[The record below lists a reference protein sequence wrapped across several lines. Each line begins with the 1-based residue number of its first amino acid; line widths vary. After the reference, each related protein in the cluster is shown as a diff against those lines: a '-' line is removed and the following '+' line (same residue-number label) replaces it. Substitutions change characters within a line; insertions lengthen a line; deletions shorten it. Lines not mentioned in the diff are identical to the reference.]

1 MIGNVHN
8 MTLAN
13 SWIIDSGAT
22 DHICTSLRHFIS
34 YKRITPIYINLP
46 NGSTVFLHYTDTI
59 AFHTNFQLRDVLYV
73 PQFSFNLLSVSKIVN
88 SLHFDL
94 TFSSSGC
101 MIQDVKTKEKIGLV
115 KVHAG
120 LYVLTHA
127 AFTSSHSL
135 CNTAPTTLWHSRL
148 GHPSHERLRLLHQK
162 YSYIVAENLDT
173 CDVCHR
179 SKQRKLPFFHLVH
192 LAL

>member
-1 MIGNVHN
+1 MAGNVHN

-22 DHICTSLRHFIS
+22 DHICTSLHHFIS

-46 NGSTVFLHYTDTI
+46 NSSTVSAHYTGTV
-59 AFHTNFQLRDVLYV
+59 AFHTNFHLLDVLYV